1 MDIKKFLRPGTLVVA
16 LPLALLVVFVVLFL
30 DTCSEHGRVRE
41 FRNQTRKNP
50 FALHDL
56 NKYRR
61 QLADRTQQLERLR
74 RNVSITFRPSELKEK
89 VEAMAALSAIPV
101 NNVSIE
107 RFRVQEGGR
116 LQRVLLEVRVKTT
129 FPKLGAFV
137 SRLEKLTAREQ
148 DRFEY
153 ILQVQRLDIAVVNL
167 YESTLSARLHLAVFR
182 KGGS

>member
-1 MDIKKFLRPGTLVVA
+1 VDFKKYLRPGSL
-16 LPLALLVVFVVLFL
+16 LLVLPFVLLIVFVVLFL
-30 DTCSEHGRVRE
+30 DTCSEYGRVRE
-41 FRNQTRKNP
+41 FRTQTRQNP
-50 FALHDL
+50 FAIHDL
-56 NKYRR
+56 NKYRK
-61 QLADRTQQLERLR
+61 QLAGRTQMLEKLR
-74 RNVSITFRPSELKEK
+74 RSVSITFRPSELKDK

-107 RFRVQEGGR
+107 RFRVRESGR

-129 FPKLGAFV
+129 FPRLGAFV
-137 SRLEKLTAREQ
+137 SRLEKLTVREQ

-153 ILQVQRLDIAVVNL
+153 VLQVQRLDIAVLNL